1 MSLCQ
6 ATTFEEY
13 RSCRPQADPVNVAT
27 ASISRQFAGAPGTHQ
42 AERHIGTT
50 GVQPVFTKG
59 SIQFQ
64 WKHLEQMACRNIF
77 PGVSSVSH
85 RWIDWTM
92 ANTLDQQLVWPLGLS
107 PPIHLCVYP
116 PSIDISQS
124 TQAPDLDFMMG
135 IWFGIS
141 WMILLF
147 HTVSMEF
154 IKWWYLSGQQ
164 IGWKIPKGLPH
175 M

>member
-13 RSCRPQADPVNVAT
+13 RSCWFCPQADPINVAT

-64 WKHLEQMACRNIF
+64 
-77 PGVSSVSH
+77 
-85 RWIDWTM
+85 
-92 ANTLDQQLVWPLGLS
+92 
-107 PPIHLCVYP
+107 
-116 PSIDISQS
+116 
-124 TQAPDLDFMMG
+124 
-135 IWFGIS
+135 
-141 WMILLF
+141 
-147 HTVSMEF
+147 
-154 IKWWYLSGQQ
+154 
-164 IGWKIPKGLPH
+164 
-175 M
+175 